1 MHYAWIILICCGL
14 IGIGSQG
21 AIMHCLGIYLVPV
34 CTEFEVGAA
43 AFGLY
48 LTIQGLALATFASFA
63 GKAVTR
69 YGVKKSLIVGT
80 LLNAALFVGF
90 SMAQNIYWFYIICV
104 FMGMIFPVVML
115 LPIPALLN
123 AWFEEKNGTA
133 MGIAMMV
140 SSLGAVIFNLVFSK
154 VIEVTGW
161 RMGYMSMA
169 IVSLL
174 LILPVT
180 ILFIKNTPQEK
191 GMLPYG
197 RKENTDKL
205 ISNLVTD
212 LSAAKG
218 VDVDGLLKMP
228 VFWFTVI
235 VLGLTTYV
243 STYGSYL
250 PAHGTSLGL
259 TVVASGSLVSAAQ
272 IGNMTGSILLG
283 RMVDKIGAAKTE
295 YIMGAVVL
303 AGLVLLTTSKNYV
316 ALLLAAAVFGVI
328 SALYAIMT
336 PLLVKEIFGTK
347 NYTTI
352 YGYIMSG
359 MNIISAVGCFMIGW
373 LYDTTGSYYV
383 GFVTAI
389 CALICVL
396 VLVKVLFRKSY
407 Y

>member
-1 MHYAWIILICCGL
+1 MHYAWIILICCCL

-21 AIMHCLGIYLVPV
+21 TIMHCLGLYLVPV
-34 CTEFEVGAA
+34 TTEFGVGAA
-43 AFGLY
+43 AFSLY
-48 LTIQGLALATFASFA
+48 LTIQGLAFAAFASFA
-63 GKAVTR
+63 GKAVTK
-69 YGVKKSLIVGT
+69 YGVKKSLIVAAI
-80 LLNAALFVGF
+80 LNACLFVGF
-90 SMAQNIYWFYIICV
+90 SMAQNIYWFYIICI
-104 FMGMIFPVVML
+104 FMGMVFPVVML

-140 SSLGAVIFNLVFSK
+140 SGLGAVVMNLVLSK
-154 VIEVTGW
+154 IIEVAGW
-161 RMGYMSMA
+161 RMGYLSMA
-169 IVSLL
+169 LVSLL

-180 ILFIKNTPQEK
+180 ILLIKDTPQEK
-191 GMLPYG
+191 GLLPYG
-197 RKENTDKL
+197 YKKNIKITTEHMHQP
-205 ISNLVTD
+205 V
-212 LSAAKG
+212 SANG
-218 VDVDGLLKMP
+218 VEVEGLLKMP
-228 VFWFTVI
+228 VFWMTVV

-243 STYGSYL
+243 STYSSYL

-272 IGNMTGSILLG
+272 IGNMAGSVLLG

-295 YIMGAVVL
+295 YIMGAIVL
-303 AGLVLLTTSKNYV
+303 LGLILLTTSKNYI

-328 SALYAIMT
+328 SALYATMT

-359 MNIISAVGCFMIGW
+359 MNIISAVGCFVIGW
-373 LYDTTGSYYV
+373 LFDITGSYYT
-383 GFVTAI
+383 GFITAI
-389 CALICVL
+389 CALACVL
-396 VLVKVLFRKSY
+396 ALVKIIFRKNY